1 MLGYA
6 FIYFGSIV
14 AAGLIILA
22 FIHAVYSTLRDR
34 KLGKVEIVMI
44 DGKYAVR
51 QFGYYA
57 GYHKPLEMDP
67 DLGEEPILSGC
78 LVRENIFGQK
88 SHIYF
93 SPRPKW
99 SFLDK
104 NGCSDG
110 IMCCSSTPG
119 YGSMWEARWFAE
131 EVARKAMESADA
143 MFKRI
148 NTDKQRRTE
157 YAKKKQ
163 DAKNATVIRR
173 M

>member
-1 MLGYA
+1 MLGYS
-6 FIYFGSIV
+6 FIYFTAIV
-14 AAGLIILA
+14 AVGLIILA
-22 FIHAVYSTLRDR
+22 FIHALYTSIRDR

-57 GYHKPLEMDP
+57 GFHKPLEMDP
-67 DLGEEPILSGC
+67 DLGEESILSGC

-93 SPRPKW
+93 SPRPEW

-110 IMCCSSTPG
+110 IMCCSDTPG
-119 YGSMWEARWFAE
+119 YGSMWESPWFAE
-131 EVARKAMESADA
+131 EVAKKARESADA
-143 MFKRI
+143 MFKRM
-148 NTDKQRRTE
+148 NKDKQCNKD

-163 DAKNATVIRR
+163 DAKNAKVIKRI
-173 M
+173 